1 VLEGLPEARRLF
13 AELLEVEPAEVVVG
27 GNSSLALMHDIVV
40 QALLAATV
48 LTALTLLLPGPAA

>member
-1 VLEGLPEARRLF
+1 VTDAWLPRELRRQ
-13 AELLEVEPAEVVVG
+13 AG
-27 GNSSLALMHDIVV
+27 DIVV